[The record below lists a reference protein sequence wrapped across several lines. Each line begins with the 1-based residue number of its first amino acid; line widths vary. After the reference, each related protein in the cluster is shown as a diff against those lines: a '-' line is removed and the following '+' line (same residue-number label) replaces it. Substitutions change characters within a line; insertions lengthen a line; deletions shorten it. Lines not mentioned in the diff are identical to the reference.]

1 MKKLY
6 FTLSIL
12 LAVLMS
18 KAQIYAE
25 FHWGYPQCSEET
37 LTFTDWSTGDP
48 ADHWEWFVD
57 NNPEGTNSPVFIY
70 NFPQVLTQTNFDI
83 KLYVESGPE
92 ADSITHTVTIYPLPI
107 VDLGADDTI
116 CAGETI
122 TLDAGTGYMSYL
134 WSTTSNLQTV
144 CIDSAGTGIG
154 TVSVYVT
161 VTDITPCLGTD
172 TINITFEDCVGIKEI
187 KYDMINIFP
196 NPTTGKIILQAEGI
210 VEIEVFDITGKTL
223 TNTVIASK
231 AKQSAIKNE
240 IATGYHPR
248 NNEIDLNSQPKGMY
262 IIKVTTDKETIT
274 RKIIKQ

>member
-1 MKKLY
+1 MKKLI

-122 TLDAGTGYMSYL
+122 TLDAGAYQSYI
-134 WSTTSNLQTV
+134 WSTTAITQTV

-196 NPTTGKIILQAEGI
+196 NPTTGKISVEAEGI
-210 VEIEVFDITGKTL
+210 ESIEVFDITGKHL
-223 TNTVIASK
+223 TGFENLSGLK
-231 AKQSAIKNE
+231 E
-240 IATGYHPR
+240 L
-248 NNEIDLNSQPKGMY
+248 DLRTQPKGIY
-262 IIKVTTDKETIT
+262 IIKIRTSKGVAVEKVVKE
-274 RKIIKQ
+274 